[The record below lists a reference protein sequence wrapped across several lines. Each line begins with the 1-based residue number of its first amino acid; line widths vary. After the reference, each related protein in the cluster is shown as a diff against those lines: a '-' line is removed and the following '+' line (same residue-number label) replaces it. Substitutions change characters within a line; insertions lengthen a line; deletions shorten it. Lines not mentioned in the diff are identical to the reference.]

1 MIVFDLR
8 CDNGHVFEAWFGSSD
23 AYADQR
29 AAGHVAC
36 PLCGTTEVDKALMAP
51 SIPTKGNRRP
61 DAPTPA
67 AVKAVLAKLASDQ
80 AKALQSSEWVG
91 GTFAKRARVM
101 HHGDEPDAPI
111 HGQATVAEAK
121 ALVEEGVP
129 IAPLPLPVVPPETAN

>member
-8 CDNGHVFEAWFGSSD
+8 CGNGHVFEAWFGSSD

-80 AKALQSSEWVG
+80 AKALESSEWVG
-91 GTFAKRARVM
+91 GTFAQRARAM
-101 HHGDEPDAPI
+101 HRGDEPDAPI
-111 HGQATVAEAK
+111 HGQATVAEAQ

>member
-8 CDNGHVFEAWFGSSD
+8 CGSGHVFEAWFGSSD
-23 AYADQR
+23 AFGEQR
-29 AAGHVAC
+29 DAGLVAC
-36 PLCGTTEVDKALMAP
+36 PLCGATEVDKALMAP

-61 DAPTPA
+61 DAPTPQ
-67 AVKAVLAKLASDQ
+67 AVKAVLSKLANDQ
-80 AKALQSSEWVG
+80 AKALANSAWVG
-91 GTFAKRARVM
+91 GNFANRARAM
-101 HHGDEPDAPI
+101 HHGDEPDAAI